1 MTQGTSSSSNSETS
15 VRKDARSY
23 KSTKMDPMAES
34 EKSKNNASDQK
45 MVGAQLER
53 NSSKEIKSEV
63 EAKSK
68 SNFNDPAKESPAS
81 VVLSAVSPKMLRKL
95 RGNLMTPGHGKRLAM
110 FHS

>member
-23 KSTKMDPMAES
+23 KSIKMDPMAES

-45 MVGAQLER
+45 MVGAQLDR

-68 SNFNDPAKESPAS
+68 SNFNDPAKESCFCCPECSLPEKCCA
-81 VVLSAVSPKMLRKL
+81 
-95 RGNLMTPGHGKRLAM
+95 N
-110 FHS
+110 